1 MYEAEQKESFIEEYL
16 RSKVVAT
23 TSIYAIFKKTLP
35 LETKFNKDVSD
46 FTKEEAEELLKS
58 FQARSAHSL
67 LNYCIILKHYSRWK
81 KGEIGTNAYEDFK
94 KSNIG
99 NFVNKDASVL
109 LTREDI
115 DDIQDQL
122 LNWTDKA
129 IVELLWEGIAGPS
142 MNDICT
148 LTKANIDWDNQII
161 NINGQ
166 QYHLTKRLNE
176 LLPKAFE
183 EDEFMSYGDTMR
195 IFPVKGK
202 GGLYKERA
210 NSRGVDTDDAR
221 FRYIYRRIQLFRNY
235 LDIPG
240 LTMKNIQTSGLWH
253 YLQLGMKE
261 RELGLRDFL
270 KTKQGEKLG
279 KKYGFGDYW
288 IDNIY
293 QKYEQYI

>member
-23 TSIYAIFKKTLP
+23 TSIYAIFKKTWP
-35 LETKFNKDVSD
+35 LEIKFNKDLSD
-46 FTKEEAEELLKS
+46 FTKGEAEELLKS
-58 FQARSAHSL
+58 FKARSAHSL

-94 KSNIG
+94 KSNIA
-99 NFVNKDASVL
+99 NFINKDAGIL
-109 LTREDI
+109 LTREDV
-115 DDIQDQL
+115 DDVEEQL

-142 MNDICT
+142 MKDICT
-148 LTKANIDWDNQII
+148 LTRNNIDWDNQII
-161 NINGQ
+161 NIGGQ
-166 QYHLTKRLNE
+166 KYHLTKRLNE
-176 LLPKAFE
+176 LLPKAFTE
-183 EDEFMSYGDTMR
+183 NELMSYGETMR
-195 IFPVKGK
+195 VFPVKGD
-202 GGLYKERA
+202 GLYKERH
-210 NSRGVDTDDAR
+210 NSLGTDSDDAR

-235 LDIPG
+235 LEIPG
-240 LTMKNIQTSGLWH
+240 LTMKNIQASGLWH

-261 RELGLRDFL
+261 KELGLRDFL
-270 KTKQGEKLG
+270 KTKQGEELG